1 MSAVKVKI
9 DRWQKDPERR
19 EEYRQERFDLLREH
33 LDGRN
38 IMVIEM
44 WANRDG
50 DKHDLIVITSGDGVS
65 PRNITY
71 DVASVLGWDLY
82 DRDDRYVIR
91 FQGGNVS
98 PADSLRQALS
108 IALFG
113 TSHSI
118 GLV

>member
-1 MSAVKVKI
+1 MSARKVKI

-19 EEYRQERFDLLREH
+19 EEYRQERFDLLRDH
-33 LDGRN
+33 LTSRH

-44 WANRDG
+44 WVNRDG
-50 DKHDLIVITSGDGVS
+50 DKHDLIVITPGDGIS

-71 DVASVLGWDLY
+71 DVASVLDWDLY
-82 DRDDRYVIR
+82 ERDGRYVIR
-91 FQGGNVS
+91 FGGGNVS

-118 GLV
+118 GLA